1 MAGPV
6 STYLDNNATTQPL
19 PEVVEAVAACMRSTW
34 GNPSSVH
41 RAGMEARHLV
51 ELAREDV
58 SNLVGCL
65 PREVIFTGSGT
76 EAANLALAGSVALA
90 AGRTLVITAR
100 TEHSAVREKVQ
111 AMARH
116 GAQVEWL
123 QVSRDGVVECS
134 HLESLLEQHAARTA
148 VVSVMWAN
156 NETGAVQPVE
166 QVGALCR
173 KHGVR
178 FHCDATQWVGRMPVN
193 LQGQAMDLVSFSAHK
208 FHGPKGVG
216 ALVVRGGARV
226 EPQVVGGPQERDR
239 RGGTEN
245 VPGIVGM
252 GVAARE
258 GAAWVQGSGPQ
269 QVAALRDAFQHAVC
283 QAVPGAVVHAAGV
296 ERLHNTVNIGFPHLE
311 AEALLLLLSE
321 RGVCAS
327 AGAACSSGSLE
338 PSPVLLAMGVP
349 ESLAHGS
356 VRFSLSR
363 LTTAAEVEHAAAQV
377 AACVQ
382 RLAKSW

>member
-76 EAANLALAGSVALA
+76 EAANLALAGSVAPA

-100 TEHSAVREKVQ
+100 TEHSAVREKAQ

-166 QVGALCR
+166 QVGALCQ

-258 GAAWVQGSGPQ
+258 AAAWVQGSGPQ
-269 QVAALRDAFQHAVC
+269 QVAALRDAFQRAVC

-349 ESLAHGS
+349 EPLAHGS

-363 LTTAAEVEHAAAQV
+363 FTTGAEVEHAAAQV